1 VPYGFDFLTLIPPL
15 CGVVAGVELVGAGLV
30 VVLGA
35 ADGVMV
41 DGVVVLGS
49 VVLGVVVLGLV
60 VLGVVVL
67 GVTVVSTG
75 VVVVDGVV
83 VLGDV
88 VDGVTGAV
96 VSTGVR
102 VTLPADESRVTRAVS
117 VVVVG
122 DVAGVVAG
130 VGDGAGV
137 VVGVWA
143 PTKAGAA
150 NRAAARAMDFMSDFL
165 RATDGRV
172 VAVQA
177 RDASLT
183 LAG

>member
-1 VPYGFDFLTLIPPL
+1 MGCGGALTAHAPARCVPYGFDFLTLIPPL
-15 CGVVAGVELVGAGLV
+15 CGVVAGVELVGAGLL

-75 VVVVDGVV
+75 VVVDGVVVLGVVVDGVV
-83 VLGDV
+83 VLGVV
-88 VDGVTGAV
+88 VDGATGAV

-130 VGDGAGV
+130 VGDGAGA
-137 VVGVWA
+137 GV
-143 PTKAGAA
+143 
-150 NRAAARAMDFMSDFL
+150 
-165 RATDGRV
+165 
-172 VAVQA
+172 
-177 RDASLT
+177 
-183 LAG
+183 

>member
-1 VPYGFDFLTLIPPL
+1 MVRVPYGVDFRTLIPPL

-30 VVLGA
+30 VELGA

-49 VVLGVVVLGLV
+49 VVLGVVVLGLVVLGLV

-102 VTLPADESRVTRAVS
+102 VTLPADE
-117 VVVVG
+117 
-122 DVAGVVAG
+122 
-130 VGDGAGV
+130 
-137 VVGVWA
+137 
-143 PTKAGAA
+143 
-150 NRAAARAMDFMSDFL
+150 
-165 RATDGRV
+165 
-172 VAVQA
+172 
-177 RDASLT
+177 
-183 LAG
+183 

>member
-117 VVVVG
+117 VVVVARG
-122 DVAGVVAG
+122 GRGRRRRGRGRRGLGADESGRG
-130 VGDGAGV
+130 EQGGGEGDGTSCRTSSVERMAES
-137 VVGVWA
+137 W
-143 PTKAGAA
+143 
-150 NRAAARAMDFMSDFL
+150 RCR
-165 RATDGRV
+165 RV
-172 VAVQA
+172 M
-177 RDASLT
+177 RRSHSL
-183 LAG
+183 G